1 MENGTGD
8 FFAGFGILW
17 LVLGL
22 IVAGLYIW
30 SIVWAYNDGERRG
43 KPGWLVALLVALV
56 SWPLSLLIWL
66 LFRPD

>member
-22 IVAGLYIW
+22 IVVGLYIW

>member
-1 MENGTGD
+1 MENGAEG
-8 FFAGFGILW
+8 FFAGFGIFWLILAL
-17 LVLGL
+17 LVL
-22 IVAGLYIW
+22 VLYIW